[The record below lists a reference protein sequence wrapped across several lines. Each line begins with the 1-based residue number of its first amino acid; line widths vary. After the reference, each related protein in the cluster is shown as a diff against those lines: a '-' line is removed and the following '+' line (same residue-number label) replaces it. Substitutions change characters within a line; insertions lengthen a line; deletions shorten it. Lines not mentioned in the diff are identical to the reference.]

1 MPIPHGPQ
9 IHPYLTMVRCDEH
22 TLQIGIVPDEA
33 VTVTVPDNYRL
44 EDVMWLLSRCDGT
57 RSLEELVQLFGTGK
71 HKVMDPEDLYC
82 LLDELAAAGVAH
94 LGADTTTRQPEC
106 DQSLTVGV
114 VGKGALLEELRRL
127 LAAEGVRIVEWNR
140 SGRKPVDV
148 VVISDSIIPDPVL
161 IRSLV
166 QMQQPFLLCTLL
178 DNRGVV
184 GPLVKP
190 GHTSPQTVQKI
201 TVPPILSYLPALVT
215 ARLAN
220 EAGRASR
227 ATVAATAAFAVSMLR
242 QSVVGNTIGSCHEQW
257 MITPD
262 AGITSRQLV

>member
-9 IHPYLTMVRCDEH
+9 LHPYLTMVRCDDH

-33 VTVTVPDNYRL
+33 VTVTIPDSYRL

-57 RSLEELVQLFGTGK
+57 RSLDELVQLFGEGK
-71 HKVMDPEDLYC
+71 HKVMDPEDLCC
-82 LLDELAAAGVAH
+82 LLQELAAAGVAH
-94 LGADTTTRQPEC
+94 LGAATAVQGRNC
-106 DQSLTVGV
+106 HNVTVGV

-127 LAAEGVRIVEWNR
+127 LAAEGVRIVEWRR
-140 SGRKPVDV
+140 SGSKPVDV
-148 VVISDSIIPDPVL
+148 VIVSDTIIPDPVL
-161 IRSLV
+161 IHSLLRR
-166 QMQQPFLLCTLL
+166 QQPFLLCTLL

-190 GHTSPQTVQKI
+190 GFTPPQTMQKI
-201 TVPPILSYLPALVT
+201 TVPPLLSYLPALVT
-215 ARLAN
+215 ARLAK

-242 QSVVGNTIGSCHEQW
+242 QSVIGNTISACHEQW
-257 MITPD
+257 MVTPD
-262 AGITSRQLV
+262 AGIMSRQYL